1 MNCAKYSTE
10 TNAEATYV
18 SAAAVSTVRAPDSC
32 PGTTEPVAVSPASA
46 RLDASNSTGSVT
58 NWNNTAAAKSRMPR
72 SDQHR
77 RQRAAVSQDQA
88 EHDQD
93 RTTLRAKAGDRHQ
106 RHPQARG
113 QEASCMLDRMPRLVR
128 GDTRSRHMLTVVH
141 VR

>member
-1 MNCAKYSTE
+1 
-10 TNAEATYV
+10 
-18 SAAAVSTVRAPDSC
+18 
-32 PGTTEPVAVSPASA
+32 
-46 RLDASNSTGSVT
+46 
-58 NWNNTAAAKSRMPR
+58 MPR
-72 SDQHR
+72 SISIVDSELPYPR
-77 RQRAAVSQDQA
+77 IRPR
-88 EHDQD
+88 HDQD